1 MVCTL
6 FQILGE
12 ARALHGS
19 PAVFPQL
26 QNQRFQVKHPGKLRP
41 YDSAIPIRARWQRW
55 VMVGLL
61 SASIAGCADPPID
74 PLAPSGMCAV
84 ASTAKAPFPTEFRFR
99 NTGTAPLFV
108 SIGCLGVEY
117 GLSSC
122 ASGFRDQL
130 APGFACGGCPCGD
143 TGCKAPDVQCGP
155 CMGPAAQLVAP
166 GESAAVPWIGVSS
179 RTENLAGRTCVRT
192 RTAPAGRYRVAIRIY
207 ATADAAA
214 RSAGG
219 QIVTGDFQLPADQGV
234 VDVPL
239 VADQSCDATPDGDA
253 PTCTGAQAHDMA
265 CALPQPFDFANEG
278 GLAQAHDSASVAPP
292 AVYTR
297 TRTFVDPAM
306 PARTCAAPIP
316 RCSRDARV
324 VTTGDLTAALN
335 APGVQ
340 ASFTK
345 ELSVFGYDSRNNDG
359 GILILRRPDGTVLG
373 IGEDCSL
380 TVTGCNKP
388 IPLPLAQLSSTIGQ
402 FDQQMRLTPECAG
415 LAD

>member
-1 MVCTL
+1 MFGQRL
-6 FQILGE
+6 N
-12 ARALHGS
+12 R
-19 PAVFPQL
+19 
-26 QNQRFQVKHPGKLRP
+26 RFQVKHPGKLRRH
-41 YDSAIPIRARWQRW
+41 DSTIPIRARWRRW

-61 SASIAGCADPPID
+61 SATTAGCVDQPQD

-84 ASTAKAPFPTEFRFR
+84 ASTAQAPFPTEFRFH

-143 TGCKAPDVQCGP
+143 TNCKDTGVVCGP
-155 CMGPAAQLVAP
+155 CMGPAGQLVAP
-166 GESAAVPWIGVSS
+166 GESAAVPYSGTSS
-179 RTENLAGRTCVRT
+179 RTENLAGRSCVRT
-192 RTAPAGRYRVAIRIY
+192 QTPPAGRYRVAIRIY

-214 RSAGG
+214 GMVGG
-219 QIVTGDFQLPADQGV
+219 QIVTLDFQLPADQGV

-239 VADQSCDATPDGDA
+239 VADQPCDATPDGDA
-253 PTCTGAQAHDMA
+253 PACTGAQAHDVA
-265 CALPQPFDFANEG
+265 CALPQPFDFATEG
-278 GLAQAHDSASVAPP
+278 GLALSRDSASVAPP
-292 AVYTR
+292 ARYTR

-306 PARTCAAPIP
+306 PARTCDAPIP

-345 ELSVFGYDSRNNDG
+345 ELSVFGYDSRANDG

-388 IPLPLAQLSSTIGQ
+388 IPAPLAQLSFVMAR
-402 FDQQMRLTPECAG
+402 FDQQMRLTPECAA

>member
-1 MVCTL
+1 
-6 FQILGE
+6 
-12 ARALHGS
+12 
-19 PAVFPQL
+19 
-26 QNQRFQVKHPGKLRP
+26 
-41 YDSAIPIRARWQRW
+41 
-55 VMVGLL
+55 MVGLVGL
-61 SASIAGCADPPID
+61 LVATTAGCADPPQD

-99 NTGTAPLFV
+99 NVGTDPLFV

-130 APGFACGGCPCGD
+130 APGFACGGCACGATD
-143 TGCKAPDVQCGP
+143 CKAPDVLCGA
-155 CMGPAAQLVAP
+155 CMGPAGQLVAP
-166 GESAAVPWIGVSS
+166 GESAAVPWSGTST
-179 RTENLAGRTCVRT
+179 RTENLAGRLCVRT
-192 RTAPAGRYRVAIRIY
+192 QTPPAGRYRVAIRIY

-214 RSAGG
+214 GATGG
-219 QIVTGDFQLPADQGV
+219 QIVTRDFQLPADQGV

-253 PTCTGAQAHDMA
+253 PACTGAQAHDVA

-278 GLAQAHDSASVAPP
+278 GLALVHDSASVAPP
-292 AVYTR
+292 ARYTR
-297 TRTFVDPAM
+297 TRAFLDPAM
-306 PARTCAAPIP
+306 PTMSCDAPIP

-388 IPLPLAQLSSTIGQ
+388 IPVPIAQLSSIVGR
-402 FDQQMRLTPECAG
+402 FDEQMRLTPECAA
-415 LAD
+415 LRD